1 MPPSRVPTC
10 HKSRGRW
17 ERQTG
22 PKGTSTGAETWMSSM
37 TDDLKE
43 FSIAQH
49 IGLLPAF
56 SAMVVSAG
64 SLASRTGY
72 QDK

>member
-1 MPPSRVPTC
+1 
-10 HKSRGRW
+10 
-17 ERQTG
+17 
-22 PKGTSTGAETWMSSM
+22 MSSM